1 MSADPDPAEVEAVV
15 TYEAP
20 PGRVVFGA
28 GALDRL
34 GGELERLGAE
44 RVLLV
49 ASKRVADEVAE
60 RLGRRHAATCG
71 EVVQHVPVEVAGRA
85 RQLARDA
92 GADSLVAVGGGSAVG
107 LAKAVALE
115 LDLPIVAA
123 PTTYAGSE
131 LTTISGLTE
140 AGRKR
145 TGRDPRVRPR
155 VVLYDP
161 ALTLSLPAPV
171 TAASGMN
178 ALAHAVEALY
188 GPGASPVADA
198 LAGDGIRALAAG
210 LPVAVERPG
219 DLAGRTRALRGAW
232 LAGAA
237 LAAAGAGIH
246 HQLCHVLGGAFGLD
260 HGGVHAVLLP
270 YSAGFVTP
278 AVPRAMA
285 RVAGALGVADA
296 ATGLWDLGRRLGAPA
311 SLAELGLPAA
321 DLDRAAELAAAQVD
335 GRPRPVTASELRD
348 LLAAAHAGRPPA
360 LATTTSAPSAG
371 VPTRRQP

>member
-1 MSADPDPAEVEAVV
+1 MSADPAGAEGDGVV

-34 GGELERLGAE
+34 GDELGRLGAR

-49 ASKRVADEVAE
+49 ASRRVADEVAR
-60 RLGRRHAATCG
+60 RLGHRHAATCD
-71 EVVQHVPVEVAGRA
+71 EVVQHVPVEVAERA
-85 RQLARDA
+85 RRHARQA

-131 LTTISGLTE
+131 LTTIYGLTE
-140 AGRKR
+140 GGRKR

-161 ALTLSLPAPV
+161 ALTLSLPPPV

-178 ALAHAVEALY
+178 AVAHAVEARY

-198 LAGDGIRALAAG
+198 LASEGIRDLAAG
-210 LPVAVERPG
+210 LPAAVDRPAG
-219 DLAGRTRALRGAW
+219 LEGRTRALRGAW

-270 YSAGFVTP
+270 YTVAFATP
-278 AVPRAMA
+278 AVPGAMA
-285 RVAGALGVADA
+285 GVAGALGAGTA
-296 ATGLWDLGRRLGAPA
+296 AGGLWDLGRRLGAPA
-311 SLAELGLPAA
+311 SLAELGLAAA
-321 DLDRAAELAAAQVD
+321 DLDRAAELAAAQVS
-335 GRPRPVTASELRD
+335 GPPRAASAGELRQ
-348 LLAAAHAGRPPA
+348 LLAAAHAGRPPGA
-360 LATTTSAPSAG
+360 STTTSAPSAG
-371 VPTRRQP
+371 VPTRR